1 MSATFHLMDA
11 RRSTRC
17 RIAINVRC
25 FQRVLQA
32 SSCARMR
39 DASRVIDDGEY
50 EVVVTDVARDDDG
63 MVVIEL
69 AIAIGALKGD
79 VV

>member
-1 MSATFHLMDA
+1 
-11 RRSTRC
+11 
-17 RIAINVRC
+17 
-25 FQRVLQA
+25 
-32 SSCARMR
+32 MR

-79 VV
+79 VIRLRNAMDEEPLEWLGLPGQLRVEDGVPLFRLDQ